1 MFKNNTSY
9 WEPGTIEKR
18 IGNVIYI
25 IQGPKFSHKRHLNQ
39 IRKRLLEDSNGLPQ
53 EEEEVMDTI
62 FDTFNMQRPQAISE
76 PRKSSRKRKFTEP
89 LMINPKRKKY

>member
-1 MFKNNTSY
+1 MFKNSTSY
-9 WEPGTIEKR
+9 WEPGTIEKQ

-25 IQGPKFSHKRHLNQ
+25 IQGPKFLHKRHLNQ
-39 IRKRLLEDSNGLPQ
+39 TRKRLLEDSNGLPQ

-76 PRKSSRKRKFTEP
+76 LWKSSRKRKFTEP
-89 LMINPKRKKY
+89 FDD